1 MFSPLEDPSQ
11 VSKYTFKTI
20 LLWHVDPLF
29 QFLYFFQKNMF
40 QPNIA
45 LREITKIMKNIQNIV
60 TVSCEH
66 ADFESLKS

>member
-1 MFSPLEDPSQ
+1 
-11 VSKYTFKTI
+11 
-20 LLWHVDPLF
+20 
-29 QFLYFFQKNMF
+29 MF